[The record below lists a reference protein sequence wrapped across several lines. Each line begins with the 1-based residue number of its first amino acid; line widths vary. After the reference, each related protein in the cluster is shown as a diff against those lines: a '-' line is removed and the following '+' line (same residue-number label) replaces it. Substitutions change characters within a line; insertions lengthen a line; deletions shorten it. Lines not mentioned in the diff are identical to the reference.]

1 MWTASF
7 RSKELARVIPH
18 ALFFFAYFT
27 SYIMKGDDYM
37 DNKKI
42 TYALNSCIRNGGNK
56 PYYWADLI
64 LLYEDGTWEKIFEY
78 RWDNTIDKSRFNVSG
93 LRNNTRSEAIAKLE
107 KAYYLGKIEG
117 IFIN

>member
-1 MWTASF
+1 
-7 RSKELARVIPH
+7 
-18 ALFFFAYFT
+18 
-27 SYIMKGDDYM
+27 M

-42 TYALNSCIRNGGNK
+42 VHALNSCIRNGGNK

-78 RWDNTIDKSRFNVSG
+78 RWGNTLNSVRFNVSR
-93 LRNNTRSEAIAKLE
+93 LRNSTRGEAIAKLE
-107 KAYYLGKIEG
+107 EAYYSGKIEG